1 MRFYLTF
8 NSDNY
13 GKKEIDEPFNFYD
26 VDFELKQKPDGMGR
40 DISIA
45 GGDIAFKFGDTRN
58 HELKRILYYNRKFGF
73 ESNVVL
79 TIEIDDDNKYN
90 VELDFA
96 TAETDDLTYFKCK
109 CIEDSS
115 LQIINAR
122 KSVKVDLFSDKSID
136 GDFIEPLVPENIFLN
151 SKPIIQASQW
161 NQTVPLDRKFQ
172 ATGTNFDST
181 KYVQINPAQDLAKS
195 EIEDSLTWFQA
206 YEQISFQDFEDSNY
220 KLFTAKNNTKNVNIK
235 LSDIL
240 IHFETD
246 VDNGGNGYVDFQL
259 QIRNGLTFETATVQ
273 KLIDIRKTE
282 HQTYDFNGGFNLVI
296 PEVARGESVW
306 IFFYMKIRQS
316 SSNIPNLTERFE
328 VFMEISG
335 MKIDINLESTGFS
348 SIASSLKLYDVMSQ
362 VIKSI
367 SGLQINSSRFIDY
380 TDRLVNGNLL
390 RGITDKPFYVSL
402 EDLEK
407 SLTEFKGD
415 YEIGSDGKIFFG
427 IEQDFYTNN
436 ECGFFPNTQFS
447 EMNKTYNPKH
457 TVNEFHFM
465 YKKFQSKKEN
475 EQVNSADT
483 IHGEAK
489 YSFFAKKVE
498 NKKVVEIEWIRDAF
512 LLEEARRKALE
523 ITDNTSYQ
531 NDDDLFI
538 IDSILTD
545 VDKSISDVYNFNH
558 VYDGANNRL
567 ILRSDGTVNFI
578 SLGIVV
584 GSPFT
589 IKTPDLNAG
598 DYTVFAVLNSELQ
611 LTKISSG
618 ALSSGA
624 DGIRQTKFIYFIDK
638 DFIPY
643 SNYTN
648 QGFTNI
654 QNLNSGN
661 NYSNLRRSV
670 RRNINTYWNSY
681 LATCNLYWKDK
692 ALQNTWYKNNPLCET
707 TYNGDTVIEG
717 EKINP
722 NNLILT
728 PALYNDIVFA
738 NVDFTDFVTL
748 QSNIRSLRGFIRA
761 IDNNKRVV
769 KIYPVN
775 VKYSLSDRKL
785 IIKGEE
791 KYEPTYMTIDT
802 SNDFI
807 LINNETRVY
816 VVKYEIKDNKLYI
829 YDENRQLLYNP
840 VYWMEVSVNN
850 AIPSTIEIL
859 EEWMSLLN

>member
-1 MRFYLTF
+1 MRFYLSF

-26 VDFELKQKPDGMGR
+26 VDFELKQKSDGMGR

-45 GGDIAFKFGDTRN
+45 GGDIAFEFGDQRN
-58 HELKRILYYNRKFGF
+58 HELKQIIYYNRKFGF

-79 TIEIDDDNKYN
+79 TIEIDEDNKYN

-136 GDFIEPLVPENIFLN
+136 GDFIEPLVPENMLILSKPVYQTSQWKDDVETTTDFVAKYFINFARKPIQYEIESSYVPFVLGGDSASIKDNPLIEFQNNAVNLSIFLDLKIN
-151 SKPIIQASQW
+151 GWASNASYGIRLKYFKGSKADF
-161 NQTVPLDRKFQ
+161 NPL
-172 ATGTNFDST
+172 TGGIEIANAF
-181 KYVQINPAQDLAKS
+181 S
-195 EIEDSLTWFQA
+195 ET
-206 YEQISFQDFEDSNY
+206 
-220 KLFTAKNNTKNVNIK
+220 
-235 LSDIL
+235 
-240 IHFETD
+240 
-246 VDNGGNGYVDFQL
+246 
-259 QIRNGLTFETATVQ
+259 GLTYTGV
-273 KLIDIRKTE
+273 IDIPSV
-282 HQTYDFNGGFNLVI
+282 N
-296 PEVARGESVW
+296 RGEFLWIYAFIPSGISSFPVTRFYSYYYDVKVSLSSVS
-306 IFFYMKIRQS
+306 YNSVSK
-316 SSNIPNLTERFE
+316 
-328 VFMEISG
+328 
-335 MKIDINLESTGFS
+335 
-348 SIASSLKLYDVMSQ
+348 SLKLYDVMSQ

-367 SGLQINSSRFIDY
+367 SGLNINSDRFIDY
-380 TDRLVNGNLL
+380 PDRLVNGNLL

-407 SLTEFKGD
+407 SITEFKGD

-427 IEQDFYTNN
+427 IDEDFYTNN

-465 YKKFQSKKEN
+465 YKKFQSQKEN
-475 EQVNSADT
+475 EIVNSNDT
-483 IHGEAK
+483 IHGESK

-523 ITDNTSYQ
+523 ITENTSYQ
-531 NDDDLFI
+531 NDDDLFV
-538 IDSILTD
+538 IDSIVTENDISFLESSLLEHTKD
-545 VDKSISDVYNFNH
+545 VV
-558 VYDGANNRL
+558 NNRL
-567 ILRSDGTVNFI
+567 NLRSDGSVNFTA
-578 SLGIVV
+578 LGIIV
-584 GSPFT
+584 GSFFS

-598 DYTVFAVLNSELQ
+598 DYTVFAVSDSELQ
-611 LTKISSG
+611 LIKTSSG
-618 ALSSGA
+618 AISTGA
-624 DGIRQTKFIYFIDK
+624 NGVRQTSYFYTIEK
-638 DFIPY
+638 ETIPFT
-643 SNYTN
+643 NYTN

-681 LATCNLYWKDK
+681 LAACNLYWKDK

-717 EKINP
+717 IEINP
-722 NNLILT
+722 NNPILT
-728 PALYNDIVFA
+728 PVLYNDIVFA

-816 VVKYEIKDNKLYI
+816 AVKYEIKDNKLYI

-850 AIPSTIEIL
+850 AIPDSIEEL